1 VLDVILYITVRE
13 KGNKMTKAKVLKDFR
28 SEFWMPLKSVQGD
41 SIAKNEMFWAFVDG
55 LVKSGMVTQS
65 QWQRWANPF

>member
-1 VLDVILYITVRE
+1 
-13 KGNKMTKAKVLKDFR
+13 MTKAKVLKDFR